1 MTVSDVT
8 QASGVEYFRARD
20 GRIVAI
26 VIRGDFSD
34 YASFP
39 PFVQT
44 QEELDHVA
52 QAYIVGDPASER
64 YTKAHITPNELPLQ
78 IILLQRQKGALTKPH
93 YHIVDEGPVT
103 QTRHQI
109 MICLQGECTI
119 GVYTK
124 EGDNLGTVILH
135 PHDMALLCEGHSVA
149 FSGDD
154 TRMVEIK
161 MGPFPET
168 DEKDKVELDI

>member
-52 QAYIVGDPASER
+52 QAYTVGDPTSER

-78 IILLQRQKGALTKPH
+78 IIRLQQQKGALTKPH
-93 YHIVDEGPVT
+93 YHIVD
-103 QTRHQI
+103 
-109 MICLQGECTI
+109 
-119 GVYTK
+119 
-124 EGDNLGTVILH
+124 
-135 PHDMALLCEGHSVA
+135 
-149 FSGDD
+149 
-154 TRMVEIK
+154 
-161 MGPFPET
+161 
-168 DEKDKVELDI
+168 